1 MVNRDPYEMLAMP
14 DDSILGSD
22 TYDQAL
28 SDAFGQARREFDQT
42 KAPALSSLLSNQDAR
57 IRRRGL
63 LIFSELVS
71 SNALLVVD
79 AALLS
84 ASDKNALRL
93 HYLIS
98 GLNSCASALTVNQIK
113 RALDFVG
120 NTDDLDEEG
129 FSKELVRIDI
139 IIFLSGIKLG
149 DLVDAVLL
157 LDEPRR
163 TQFLAAL
170 SKWNVGA
177 DGAQQLFEKGLRSA
191 DIFSDV
197 ALATIFRFAKNG
209 TIREPLTYTGEGG
222 VGQDMIRHMRRSIGG
237 RLHRLNKSAWQTR
250 R

>member
-1 MVNRDPYEMLAMP
+1 MLNRDPYEMLATS
-14 DDSILGSD
+14 DDSIMGSD
-22 TYDQAL
+22 AYDQAL
-28 SDAFGQARREFDQT
+28 SDAFDQAHREFDPT

-63 LIFSELVS
+63 FIFSELLP

-79 AALLS
+79 AALFS

-98 GLNSCASALTVNQIK
+98 GLHSCASALTVNQIT

-120 NTDDLDEEG
+120 NTDNLDEEG
-129 FSKELVRIDI
+129 FRKDLVRIGI
-139 IIFLSGIKLG
+139 IIFLAGVKLD
-149 DLVDAVLL
+149 DLVDAALL
-157 LDEPRR
+157 LEEPRR

-170 SKWNVGA
+170 SRWNVGA

-197 ALATIFRFAKNG
+197 ALATIIRFAKNG
-209 TIREPLTYTGEGG
+209 TLGEPLTYTGEDG
-222 VGQDMIRHMRRSIGG
+222 VGQDMIRHMRRFIGR
-237 RLHRLNKSAWQTR
+237 RLHRLNKRAWQTR

>member
-1 MVNRDPYEMLAMP
+1 MLNRDPYEVLAMP

-22 TYDQAL
+22 AYDQAL
-28 SDAFGQARREFDQT
+28 SDAFDQARRELDAT
-42 KAPALSSLLSNQDAR
+42 KATALSSLLSSQDAR

-63 LIFSELVS
+63 FIFSELVS
-71 SNALLVVD
+71 SKALLVVD

-84 ASDKNALRL
+84 ASDRHALRL

-98 GLNSCASALTVNQIK
+98 GLHSCTSALTVNQIVK
-113 RALDFVG
+113 ALAFVG
-120 NTDDLDEEG
+120 TADDLDEEG

-139 IIFLSGIKLG
+139 IIFLAGIKL
-149 DLVDAVLL
+149 DHLVDAVLL
-157 LDEPRR
+157 LEEPRR

-177 DGAQQLFEKGLRSA
+177 DGAQQLFEEGLRSA
-191 DIFSDV
+191 DISSDV
-197 ALATIFRFAKNG
+197 ALATIIRFAKNG
-209 TIREPLTYTGEGG
+209 TIREPLIYMGEDG

-237 RLHRLNKSAWQTR
+237 RHHRLNKSSWRTR